1 MEKKRISLSIP
12 LDLYDKLEEIRE
24 KRQPMSSLISD
35 ILQFHAHNHGN
46 ILTRKEHQEL
56 MEQKDSVIKDLSRQ
70 IDNLNATVNDLTAKI
85 KSVSGELGLAL
96 DEIVQKEKDFR
107 EMRDDRNNIASIGRV
122 LQSTIDELREENA
135 KLREKVQGRKL
146 FGKGTGK

>member
-1 MEKKRISLSIP
+1 M
-12 LDLYDKLEEIRE
+12 YDKLEEIRE

-35 ILQFHAHNHGN
+35 ILQFHAENHGN
-46 ILTRKEHQEL
+46 ILTRKEHMEL
-56 MEQKDSVIKDLSRQ
+56 MEKKDVVIKDLSRQ
-70 IDNLNATVNDLTAKI
+70 IDDLNATVNDLTVKI

-96 DEIVQKEKDFR
+96 DEIVRKEKDFR

-122 LQSTIDELREENA
+122 LQSTIDELREENE

>member
-1 MEKKRISLSIP
+1 MELMEKK
-12 LDLYDKLEEIRE
+12 DV
-24 KRQPMSSLISD
+24 
-35 ILQFHAHNHGN
+35 
-46 ILTRKEHQEL
+46 
-56 MEQKDSVIKDLSRQ
+56 VIKDLSRQ
-70 IDNLNATVNDLTAKI
+70 IDDLNATVNDLTVKI

-96 DEIVQKEKDFR
+96 DEIVRKEKDFR

-146 FGKGTGK
+146 FGRSAEK

>member
-12 LDLYDKLEEIRE
+12 LDVYDKLEEIRE

-35 ILQFHAHNHGN
+35 ILQFHADNHGN
-46 ILTRKEHQEL
+46 ILTREEHQEL
-56 MEQKDSVIKDLSRQ
+56 MEKKDMVIRDLSRQ
-70 IDNLNATVNDLTAKI
+70 IDDLNATVNDLTVKI

-96 DEIVQKEKDFR
+96 DEIVRKEMDFR

-122 LQSTIDELREENA
+122 LQSTIDELREENE